1 MSRAGAA
8 VMIVLLPTAVEAC
21 ATCISSPFGD
31 RTYSWPYLL
40 LILLPFVV
48 AAVIGTVLARAFGV
62 RVSTLRRRL
71 TPAFLATPLPTT
83 RHEETT

>member
-1 MSRAGAA
+1 MSRAVA
-8 VMIVLLPTAVEAC
+8 VVAMLLLPTAVEAC

-31 RTYSWPYLL
+31 RTYGWPYLL

-62 RVSTLRRRL
+62 SVSTLRRRL
-71 TPAFLATPLPTT
+71 TPAFLAPPLPTA